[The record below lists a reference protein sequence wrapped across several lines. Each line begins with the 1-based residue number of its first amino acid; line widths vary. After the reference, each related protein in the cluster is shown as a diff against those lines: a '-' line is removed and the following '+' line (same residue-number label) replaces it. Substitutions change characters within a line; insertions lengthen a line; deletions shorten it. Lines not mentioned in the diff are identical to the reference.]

1 LKTAKSKYLK
11 AKSQLRTINCGFASI
26 QVLLI
31 TFCFAFLLSS
41 CRDENPDNLTI
52 LSPVAVYDV
61 NIKETSDLCF
71 GATKDILYTVSDNTA
86 KPYKISTT
94 GKVLSV
100 LNYTGFDLEGITY
113 VDNKFLYVAEERL
126 RVIVKLDLQGNKI
139 EQKAIPVEKNDENQG
154 LEGISYA
161 TFNNHF
167 YILNEMNPG
176 LLIETDQNLNVLK
189 NYTLKFAEDYSGVC
203 VDNVNQQLWIV
214 SDLSATVN
222 QCTMQGELIKSY
234 RIPVSNAEGIAFD
247 PKTNK
252 LYIISDSEARLY
264 FFQINN

>member
-1 LKTAKSKYLK
+1 MYN
-11 AKSQLRTINCGFASI
+11 I
-26 QVLLI
+26 
-31 TFCFAFLLSS
+31 
-41 CRDENPDNLTI
+41 
-52 LSPVAVYDV
+52 

-71 GATKDILYTVSDNTA
+71 GATNDILYTVSDNTA
-86 KPYKISTT
+86 KAYKISTT
-94 GKVLSV
+94 GKVLSA
-100 LNYTGFDLEGITY
+100 LAYTGSDLEGITN

-126 RVIVKLDLQGNKI
+126 RTIIKLDLQGNKI

-161 TFNNHF
+161 TFNKHF

-176 LLIETDQNLNVLK
+176 LLIETDDKLNVLK
-189 NYTLKFAEDYSGVC
+189 DYTLKFADDYSGVC

-222 QCTMQGELIKSY
+222 KCTMQGELIKSY
-234 RIPVSNAEGIAFD
+234 RIPVSNAEGIAYD
-247 PKTNK
+247 PISSK
-252 LYIISDSEARLY
+252 LYVVSDSEARLY

>member
-1 LKTAKSKYLK
+1 
-11 AKSQLRTINCGFASI
+11 
-26 QVLLI
+26 
-31 TFCFAFLLSS
+31 
-41 CRDENPDNLTI
+41 
-52 LSPVAVYDV
+52 VYNI

-71 GATKDILYTVSDNTA
+71 GATNDILYTVSDNTA
-86 KPYKISTT
+86 KAYKISTT
-94 GKVLSV
+94 GKVLSA
-100 LNYTGFDLEGITY
+100 LAYTGSDLEGITN

-126 RVIVKLDLQGNKI
+126 RTIIKLDLQGNKI

-161 TFNNHF
+161 TFNKHF

-176 LLIETDQNLNVLK
+176 LLIETDDKLNVLK
-189 NYTLKFAEDYSGVC
+189 DYTLKFADDYSGVC

-222 QCTMQGELIKSY
+222 KCTMQGELIKSY
-234 RIPVSNAEGIAFD
+234 RIPVSNAEGIAYD
-247 PKTNK
+247 PISSK
-252 LYIISDSEARLY
+252 LYVVSDSEARLY